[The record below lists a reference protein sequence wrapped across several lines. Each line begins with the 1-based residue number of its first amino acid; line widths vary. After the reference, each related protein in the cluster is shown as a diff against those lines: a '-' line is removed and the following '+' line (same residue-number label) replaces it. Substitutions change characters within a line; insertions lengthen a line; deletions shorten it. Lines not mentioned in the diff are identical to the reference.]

1 MNRRI
6 NRIESGLLQDLL
18 ALYTED
24 LVEERHAPGHSG
36 CSACAKLAIVCAI
49 ANYFELDELRD
60 SAVNAATMICRFDTG
75 LSSARLDAGS
85 QGAPP

>member
-1 MNRRI
+1 LR
-6 NRIESGLLQDLL
+6 
-18 ALYTED
+18 
-24 LVEERHAPGHSG
+24 
-36 CSACAKLAIVCAI
+36 AKLAIVCAI

-60 SAVNAATMICRFDTG
+60 SAVNAATMVCRFDTG